1 MVDRIT
7 SCTGELVMRNTYA
20 PALALVAV
28 VLPIPL
34 LATFITVI
42 LYIILGQQFGLT
54 GWLNWVALLSGLG
67 GTLIIWLIGAAFC
80 RRSAMAQYS
89 NKLSYDAII
98 QELRRLEMNFDT
110 IEVSDPEEAEE
121 LEEVVEAVGTA
132 QTFKVVGT
140 DEVAVVAQAVGVV
153 ETSEANGAVEPLQG
167 NINTGA
173 LERAYTALYGDKEE
187 ERIEECLK
195 VHGMQWVR
203 STGYIEI
210 WNRLH
215 AADQEMIPLL
225 PKETVEADA
234 DYDLLRLD
242 GSTIP
247 NSQHWID
254 TINNAKATLDRVD
267 KQKKAKK
274 AHEDHGQQA
283 AKEQQLLG
291 QALLDLIKAIVT
303 SSKLPLDDADIPNS
317 FGPALFS
324 IMRSAFSDPPPE
336 THQTEEQAR
345 ADIRQARI
353 AINTYVTNR
362 WAGLIESR
370 NRLIQT
376 SFFASIFVYILFIIA
391 IIAKAPGSSLVAG
404 LVFYFVGVV
413 AGLFPRLA
421 PKINVSGQPSKANPS
436 PSKAVNK
443 SKAAIQPAKASSQ
456 SNGSKANG
464 NGSSAGQ
471 NGNPQ
476 PDSSS
481 KDDSPPSDDYGL
493 TMTRILVTPVFSG
506 LAALIGVGLA
516 ALLSISLVALTPMS
530 SNASTSTSTN
540 AATVAIVTPTASVSP
555 ATTPGNRSVPNYPSL
570 EQVYDLSG
578 NVQGIIFALIF
589 GFLPSIVINA
599 LQKEAAL
606 MMGQLQSTNPGQDG
620 AG

>member
-1 MVDRIT
+1 M
-7 SCTGELVMRNTYA
+7 
-20 PALALVAV
+20 
-28 VLPIPL
+28 
-34 LATFITVI
+34 
-42 LYIILGQQFGLT
+42 
-54 GWLNWVALLSGLG
+54 
-67 GTLIIWLIGAAFC
+67 
-80 RRSAMAQYS
+80 
-89 NKLSYDAII
+89 
-98 QELRRLEMNFDT
+98 
-110 IEVSDPEEAEE
+110 
-121 LEEVVEAVGTA
+121 
-132 QTFKVVGT
+132 
-140 DEVAVVAQAVGVV
+140 
-153 ETSEANGAVEPLQG
+153 
-167 NINTGA
+167 
-173 LERAYTALYGDKEE
+173 
-187 ERIEECLK
+187 K

-254 TINNAKATLDRVD
+254 TINNAKGTLDRVD

-274 AHEDHGQQA
+274 AHEDYGQQA

-324 IMRSAFSDPPPE
+324 IMKSAFSDPPPE

-376 SFFASIFVYILFIIA
+376 SFFASIFVYILFIMA

-421 PKINVSGQPSKANPS
+421 PKINVS
-436 PSKAVNK
+436 
-443 SKAAIQPAKASSQ
+443 
-456 SNGSKANG
+456 
-464 NGSSAGQ
+464 
-471 NGNPQ
+471 
-476 PDSSS
+476 
-481 KDDSPPSDDYGL
+481 
-493 TMTRILVTPVFSG
+493 
-506 LAALIGVGLA
+506 
-516 ALLSISLVALTPMS
+516 
-530 SNASTSTSTN
+530 
-540 AATVAIVTPTASVSP
+540 
-555 ATTPGNRSVPNYPSL
+555 
-570 EQVYDLSG
+570 
-578 NVQGIIFALIF
+578 
-589 GFLPSIVINA
+589 
-599 LQKEAAL
+599 
-606 MMGQLQSTNPGQDG
+606 
-620 AG
+620 